1 MMFSSLVHLS
11 LPLPNNC
18 MTLSL
23 LMRGLGRI
31 VLLCI
36 NMNLYFYTVYVFER
50 KIESANQLLV
60 IIYKP
65 VTGGTCGALCY
76 APVLDAIT
84 SLYGVVHKSR
94 AWKLG
99 TPLYNYKKKLCLN
112 AFQAIIFQ
120 QLGGAQKQHET
131 AILVPIRERV
141 VKKRSQLSCTAQDTI
156 YYT

>member
-1 MMFSSLVHLS
+1 MSQKTPENSLQSDQIYSVQLS
-11 LPLPNNC
+11 PYNC

-31 VLLCI
+31 ALLCI

-84 SLYGVVHKSR
+84 SLYGVVQKSR
-94 AWKLG
+94 AWKL
-99 TPLYNYKKKLCLN
+99 YNNKKKVMPKCISSH
-112 AFQAIIFQ
+112 FF
-120 QLGGAQKQHET
+120 AQKQHET